1 MRRHLPVRTINY
13 LKTHLQKKKWRRVVT
28 VLSCIV
34 VFCTTYALILPAVTM
49 SQQPFCGKEEHIH
62 DPESC
67 YARVLVC
74 GQDAPDEDTPEQP
87 EHVHTD
93 ACYQEEAILVCEL
106 AEGEGAHLHTA
117 DCFDEAGNIVCG
129 LEENLGHQHTAD
141 CYRTSWVLIC
151 GQEEGADE
159 EAPTQHEH
167 TDACYEDLLICELE
181 EHQHSLACYSD
192 PEADLESPAVWERT
206 IPQDLTDDLAA
217 NVAAV
222 ANSQLGYAQ
231 SSRNYAVDE
240 NGGIHGYTRYGAWFG
255 DPYGEWCA
263 MFASFCLHYAG
274 VEQSVFPYASGCIYW
289 TEQLTAA

>member
-1 MRRHLPVRTINY
+1 MPAMKICLSAN
-13 LKTHLQKKKWRRVVT
+13 WRSIST
-28 VLSCIV
+28 
-34 VFCTTYALILPAVTM
+34 
-49 SQQPFCGKEEHIH
+49 
-62 DPESC
+62 
-67 YARVLVC
+67 
-74 GQDAPDEDTPEQP
+74 
-87 EHVHTD
+87 
-93 ACYQEEAILVCEL
+93 
-106 AEGEGAHLHTA
+106 
-117 DCFDEAGNIVCG
+117 
-129 LEENLGHQHTAD
+129 
-141 CYRTSWVLIC
+141 
-151 GQEEGADE
+151 
-159 EAPTQHEH
+159 
-167 TDACYEDLLICELE
+167 
-181 EHQHSLACYSD
+181 D

-289 TEQLTAA
+289 TEQLTAAGLYATAGTMAPRTGDLVFFDRDGDRLADHVGIITDAQPEAITTAEGNVGGCVVRKTYALDDASIFG

>member
-1 MRRHLPVRTINY
+1 MTNE
-13 LKTHLQKKKWRRVVT
+13 
-28 VLSCIV
+28 
-34 VFCTTYALILPAVTM
+34 A
-49 SQQPFCGKEEHIH
+49 FCGKEEHIH

-74 GQDAPDEDTPEQP
+74 GQDAPDEDTSEQP

-93 ACYQEEAILVCEL
+93 ACYQDEAILVCEL

-159 EAPTQHEH
+159 EAPAQHEH

-181 EHQHSLACYSD
+181 EHQHSLAC
-192 PEADLESPAVWERT
+192 AR
-206 IPQDLTDDLAA
+206 LTDNEVGLAVVEDGVD
-217 NVAAV
+217 VAQDGFIAKGLV
-222 ANSQLGYAQ
+222 YMLDFY
-231 SSRNYAVDE
+231 
-240 NGGIHGYTRYGAWFG
+240 HGFLL
-255 DPYGEWCA
+255 
-263 MFASFCLHYAG
+263 F
-274 VEQSVFPYASGCIYW
+274 
-289 TEQLTAA
+289 